1 MVSSVGVDGVAQRCR
16 PRPGTWRAVGCS
28 PLPAGTAHALGDG
41 IPVPERANRPR
52 PDRNVPDGVEG
63 SRLKERVPER
73 AQWIVSR
80 IVLVISF
87 ASCELLADTLMVAYV
102 VRQPVDGEVGTMMM
116 LPAKTLP
123 PCSVR

>member
-1 MVSSVGVDGVAQRCR
+1 MRWSGAVIDVEPTFSRRSGA
-16 PRPGTWRAVGCS
+16 WRAVGCS

-41 IPVPERANRPR
+41 ILVPERANRPR

-63 SRLKERVPER
+63 PRLKERVPER

-87 ASCELLADTLMVAYV
+87 ASCELLADTLMVA
-102 VRQPVDGEVGTMMM
+102 
-116 LPAKTLP
+116 
-123 PCSVR
+123 

>member
-1 MVSSVGVDGVAQRCR
+1 MASHRGAARGRGHGAWS
-16 PRPGTWRAVGCS
+16 
-28 PLPAGTAHALGDG
+28 GTARSWRGHPARWGDG

-63 SRLKERVPER
+63 PRLKERVPER

-102 VRQPVDGEVGTMMM
+102 VRPPVDGEVGTMMM